1 MVFSLF
7 DVLYVTMGILFV
19 YKYFGLNKNIKN
31 KNTNNTSLVKDDI
44 NYFITHHNDGDRMI
58 LYYEECGDSSM
69 MDYNYNVKY
78 DILNEYNITN
88 YSHQQTDEIEVIYI

>member
-19 YKYFGLNKNIKN
+19 YKYFGSKNIKN
-31 KNTNNTSLVKDDI
+31 QNTNNTSLVKDDI
-44 NYFITHHNDGDRMI
+44 NYFITHKNDGDRIM

-88 YSHQQTDEIEVIYI
+88 YSYQQTDEIEVIYM

>member
-19 YKYFGLNKNIKN
+19 YKYFGSKNIKN
-31 KNTNNTSLVKDDI
+31 SNTNNTSLVKDDI
-44 NYFITHHNDGDRMI
+44 NYFITHKNDGDRIM
-58 LYYEECGDSSM
+58 LYYEECGDSNM

-88 YSHQQTDEIEVIYI
+88 YSHQETHEIEVIYM

>member
-1 MVFSLF
+1 MVFSIF

-19 YKYFGLNKNIKN
+19 YKYFGSKNIKN
-31 KNTNNTSLVKDDI
+31 QNTNNTSLVKDDI
-44 NYFITHHNDGDRMI
+44 NYFITHKNDGDRIM
-58 LYYEECGDSSM
+58 LYYEECGDSNM

-88 YSHQQTDEIEVIYI
+88 YSYQQTDEIEVIYM

>member
-19 YKYFGLNKNIKN
+19 YKYFGSKNIKN
-31 KNTNNTSLVKDDI
+31 QNTNNTSVVKDDI
-44 NYFITHHNDGDRMI
+44 NYFITHHNDGDRIM

-88 YSHQQTDEIEVIYI
+88 YSHQQSGEIEVIYM

>member
-19 YKYFGLNKNIKN
+19 YKYFGSKNIKN
-31 KNTNNTSLVKDDI
+31 QNTNNTSLVKDDI
-44 NYFITHHNDGDRMI
+44 NYFITHKNDGDRIM

-88 YSHQQTDEIEVIYI
+88 YSYQQTDEIEVIYI

>member
-19 YKYFGLNKNIKN
+19 YKYFGSKNIKN
-31 KNTNNTSLVKDDI
+31 QNTNNSSLVKDDI
-44 NYFITHHNDGDRMI
+44 SHFITHKNDGDRIM

-78 DILNEYNITN
+78 DVLHEYNITN
-88 YSHQQTDEIEVIYI
+88 YSYQQTDEIEVIYL

>member
-19 YKYFGLNKNIKN
+19 YKYFGSKNIKN
-31 KNTNNTSLVKDDI
+31 QNTNNSSLVKDDI
-44 NYFITHHNDGDRMI
+44 NYFITHKNDGDRIM

-88 YSHQQTDEIEVIYI
+88 YSYQQTDEIEVIYM

>member
-1 MVFSLF
+1 MVFSIF

-19 YKYFGLNKNIKN
+19 YKYFGSKNIKN
-31 KNTNNTSLVKDDI
+31 QNTNNTSLVKDDI
-44 NYFITHHNDGDRMI
+44 NYFITHKNDGDRIM

-88 YSHQQTDEIEVIYI
+88 YSYQQTDEIEVIYM

>member
-1 MVFSLF
+1 MVFSLL

-19 YKYFGLNKNIKN
+19 YKYFGSKNIKN
-31 KNTNNTSLVKDDI
+31 QNTNNTSLVKDDI
-44 NYFITHHNDGDRMI
+44 NYFITHHHDGDRMI

-88 YSHQQTDEIEVIYI
+88 YSHQQTGEIEVIYM